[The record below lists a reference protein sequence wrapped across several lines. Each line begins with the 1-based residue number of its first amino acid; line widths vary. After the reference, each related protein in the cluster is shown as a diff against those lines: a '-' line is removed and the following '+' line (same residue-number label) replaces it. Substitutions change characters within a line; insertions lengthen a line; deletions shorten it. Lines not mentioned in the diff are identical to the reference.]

1 MKPTDCSRSFVRR
14 DEVVRMREGRRK
26 IKVRTDGI
34 RERTTIQ
41 TARGCHP
48 RGAAG
53 DWHVDVKLKNYGMT
67 CPFRFRTVT
76 VTVLV
81 DNRCMCHSNLDRA
94 HA

>member
-1 MKPTDCSRSFVRR
+1 
-14 DEVVRMREGRRK
+14 MREGRRR
-26 IKVRTDGI
+26 IKVRIDGI

-41 TARGCHP
+41 TTRGCHP

-81 DNRCMCHSNLDRA
+81 DACATLILTVRTRNLYWMIV
-94 HA
+94 H